1 MTDKTPV
8 PKLYRR
14 IPPGVLSEIRDHLDS
29 LLQRGIIRLSTRAYA
44 APIVVVRKK
53 DKKEI
58 CLCCD
63 YRRLNNVTRCDD
75 FPLLRIDER
84 LDAFGGASFFST
96 LI

>member
-58 CLCCD
+58 GLCCD

-75 FPLLRIDER
+75 FLCCALMSAWMLSVEPL
-84 LDAFGGASFFST
+84 SFRH
-96 LI
+96 